1 MAATVENPPRRPGHG
16 PSPGPREDYTAWM
29 IFRERGALDL
39 RQLSA
44 DDIDIRDIVYSLA
57 NTNRYNSQTRTPV
70 SVLWHSLMVEAVCAD
85 RRPKRVC
92 EALFHDAGEAYFG
105 DWIRPLKEL
114 MGSEAL
120 KLKNEIQE
128 TCFLA
133 AGIPRTEMKPGT
145 LSRAVRTADHLMLRY
160 EIQAKWGYDRTV
172 SWHRGPNDLERQ
184 RVEKAIH
191 ECGEPSRDPHR
202 IDAWVE
208 RFLWLAN
215 ELVPAGAP
223 LHRSIHETLVELAQG
238 QAAVKPAEG
247 EPACT
252 PSTSGPAARSSAP
265 SND

>member
-1 MAATVENPPRRPGHG
+1 
-16 PSPGPREDYTAWM
+16 
-29 IFRERGALDL
+29 
-39 RQLSA
+39 
-44 DDIDIRDIVYSLA
+44 
-57 NTNRYNSQTRTPV
+57 
-70 SVLWHSLMVEAVCAD
+70 
-85 RRPKRVC
+85 
-92 EALFHDAGEAYFG
+92 
-105 DWIRPLKEL
+105 
-114 MGSEAL
+114 
-120 KLKNEIQE
+120 
-128 TCFLA
+128 
-133 AGIPRTEMKPGT
+133 MKPGT

-184 RVEKAIH
+184 RVEKAIQ
-191 ECGEPSRDPHR
+191 ECGKPSRDPRR

-238 QAAVKPAEG
+238 QAAVKPAKG
-247 EPACT
+247 ETACR